1 MIGLTCSK
9 CGRRFTPTTEE
20 LETYLAQSEGKKH
33 AQVLCPHCGYHN
45 KVDIHRLQQFM
56 RFTPVGARS
65 EEEPRPTSEENP
77 PEAGA

>member
-1 MIGLTCSK
+1 MLGLTCSK

-20 LETYLAQSEGKKH
+20 MESYLAQSEGKKH

-56 RFTPVGARS
+56 RFTPAGAKP
-65 EEEPRPTSEENP
+65 EEEPKPASEQN

>member
-1 MIGLTCSK
+1 MIGLTCTK

-20 LETYLAQSEGKKH
+20 IETYLAQGEGKKY

-45 KVDIHRLQQFM
+45 KVDIHRLQQFV
-56 RFTPVGARS
+56 RFTPAGAKS
-65 EEEPRPTSEENP
+65 EEEPKSGSEQN